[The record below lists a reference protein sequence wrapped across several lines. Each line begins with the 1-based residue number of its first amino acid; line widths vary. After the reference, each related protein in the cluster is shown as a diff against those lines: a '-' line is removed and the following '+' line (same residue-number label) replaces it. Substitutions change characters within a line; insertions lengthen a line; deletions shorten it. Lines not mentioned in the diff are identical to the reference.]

1 MPGTAL
7 PQPDPATPGE
17 GATRSGSLRDRLL
30 DAQQRAIDTGTVP
43 LSLRPIVRASW
54 ERAIRGAVDP
64 DRALPSLEHDE
75 QEFLDY
81 RAGHALAQVMP
92 VVRRLLVDG
101 AHDAGLVVA
110 VGDEHG
116 RLLWVEGDAALRH
129 RAEDMLFVPGA
140 DWSESV
146 VGTSA
151 PGTALALDR
160 AIQIRGA
167 EHFNRIVH
175 PWSCTA
181 APVHDPSTGLVLGVI
196 DITGTDHAV
205 APHTLGLVS
214 ATVAAVEAELKIAS
228 LESAVQATLR
238 RSRMVSV
245 GGPRAPRAARTPLSV
260 LGPRRARLGGV
271 ELSPRHAEILTLLA
285 WHPAGLGTE
294 RLASLVYEAEGSPVT
309 LRAELV
315 RLRRVLEAAGEPP
328 LESRPYRLGRE
339 LELDAAVVARL
350 LGQGSLRRAAEKYLG
365 PVLPASTAPG
375 IVELRDELAGRV
387 RESMLADAPAEL
399 LAAFAEREECRFDV
413 ELWRTLLALL
423 PPRSPRRA
431 SVVAHLERIEAALR

>member
-7 PQPDPATPGE
+7 PQPDPSAPAG
-17 GATRSGSLRDRLL
+17 GDARPGSLRDRLL
-30 DAQQRAIDTGTVP
+30 DAQQRALDTGSVP
-43 LSLRPIVRASW
+43 LSLRPLVRASW

-64 DRALPSLEHDE
+64 DRALPRLEADE

-81 RAGHALAQVMP
+81 RAGHALAQVIP

-101 AHDAGLVVA
+101 AHDAGLIVA

-140 DWSESV
+140 DWSEAL

-181 APVHDPSTGLVLGVI
+181 APVHDPATGLVLGVI

-238 RSRMVSV
+238 RSRMVRV
-245 GGPRAPRAARTPLSV
+245 GGAPARTPLSV
-260 LGPRRARLGGV
+260 LGPRRPTLGGV

-285 WHPAGLGTE
+285 WHPAGLGAE
-294 RLASLVYEAEGSPVT
+294 RLAALLYATEGSPVT

-315 RLRRVLEAAGEPP
+315 RLRRVLDAAGEPA

-339 LELDAAVVARL
+339 LELDAAVVGRL
-350 LGQGSLRRAAEKYLG
+350 LARGALRRAAERYAG
-365 PVLPASTAPG
+365 PLLPASTAPG
-375 IVELRDELAGRV
+375 IVEIRAELAGRV
-387 RESMLADAPAEL
+387 RESMLSDASAET
-399 LAAFAEREECRFDV
+399 LAAFAEREESRFDV
-413 ELWRTLLALL
+413 EVWRTLLGLL

-431 SVVAHLERIEAALR
+431 SVVAHLERIEAELR